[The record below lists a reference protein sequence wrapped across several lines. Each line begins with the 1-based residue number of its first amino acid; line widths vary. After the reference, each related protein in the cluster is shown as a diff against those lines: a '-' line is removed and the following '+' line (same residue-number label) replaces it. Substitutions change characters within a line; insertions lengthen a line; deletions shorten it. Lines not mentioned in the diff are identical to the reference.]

1 MAKKKTKKKTVSTF
15 RRFPRVF
22 HAARSKRSAKPIIFY
37 YIVRQM
43 ENTFVKTVIE
53 TGGKNRKTMVK
64 ISTRFFSDEK
74 RSDEYLQRRRDD
86 RREGRRERREGW
98 WNFWNQLPPLLG
110 GRDGPLIQR
119 YPVIRSTRINCP
131 SAFNYPIPDI
141 QLTTFH
147 YANHFSRRANFST
160 RFQFRARGKETKK
173 QRKSV

>member
-1 MAKKKTKKKTVSTF
+1 MAKKKKKQKNRFDVSL
-15 RRFPRVF
+15 VF

-86 RREGRRERREGW
+86 RREGRRERREG
-98 WNFWNQLPPLLG
+98 
-110 GRDGPLIQR
+110 
-119 YPVIRSTRINCP
+119 
-131 SAFNYPIPDI
+131 
-141 QLTTFH
+141 
-147 YANHFSRRANFST
+147 
-160 RFQFRARGKETKK
+160 
-173 QRKSV
+173 